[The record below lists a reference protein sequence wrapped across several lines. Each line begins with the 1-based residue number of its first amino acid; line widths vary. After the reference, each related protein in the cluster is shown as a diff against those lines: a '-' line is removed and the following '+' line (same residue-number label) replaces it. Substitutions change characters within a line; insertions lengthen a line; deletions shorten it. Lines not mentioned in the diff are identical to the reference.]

1 MTTFF
6 AKFEGNRT
14 LAEVDPEIT
23 ALIEDEKQRQFE
35 GLEMIA
41 SENFTSRAVMEATGS
56 CLTNKYAEGLPGKRY
71 YGGNHV
77 VDQIEKL
84 CGVRALKTFHVDPAI
99 WGVNVQ
105 PYSGSP
111 ANFAVYTGILKP
123 HDRIM
128 GLDLPSGGHLT
139 HGYATDKKKI
149 SATSIFFE
157 SMPYQVGLDG
167 YVDYDRLEQNAALFR
182 PKLII
187 CGASAYAR
195 EWDYARLRAIADKAG
210 AYLMCDMAHFSGLVA
225 AQVLQSPFDFCD
237 VVTTT
242 THKTLRG
249 PRSGLIFF
257 RKGKRVVNG
266 KDAGVYDLEDPIN
279 FAVFPSCQ
287 GGPHEHIIAA
297 VAVAL
302 KEADT
307 PEFKEYAVQIQK
319 NSRAL
324 AEELNK
330 LGYKLVTGGT
340 DNHLVLWDVRPQG
353 LTGSKLEKV
362 YELASMSVNKNA
374 VPGDTSALAPGGV
387 RIGTAALTTR
397 GFSEEHFVTIA
408 QLLHRGV
415 KIAQEIQ
422 SKVGK
427 MMVDFE
433 PAVKKSEEVVALRH
447 DVEAFAKQFPLPG
460 HFIKA
465 NQ

>member
-1 MTTFF
+1 
-6 AKFEGNRT
+6 
-14 LAEVDPEIT
+14 
-23 ALIEDEKQRQFE
+23 
-35 GLEMIA
+35 
-41 SENFTSRAVMEATGS
+41 
-56 CLTNKYAEGLPGKRY
+56 
-71 YGGNHV
+71 
-77 VDQIEKL
+77 
-84 CGVRALKTFHVDPAI
+84 
-99 WGVNVQ
+99 
-105 PYSGSP
+105 
-111 ANFAVYTGILKP
+111 
-123 HDRIM
+123 M

-195 EWDYARLRAIADKAG
+195 EWDYKRLRAIADKAG

-225 AQVLQSPFDFCD
+225 AQVLQSPFDWCD

-266 KDAGVYDLEDPIN
+266 KEVGAYDLEDNIN

-307 PEFKEYAVQIQK
+307 PEFKDYALQIQK
-319 NSRAL
+319 NARKL
-324 AEELNK
+324 AEELAK

-362 YELASMSVNKNA
+362 YELASISVNKNA

-387 RIGTAALTTR
+387 RIGTPALTTR
-397 GFSEEHFVTIA
+397 GFSEEHMVTIA
-408 QLLHRGV
+408 QFFHRGV
-415 KIAQEIQ
+415 QIAQDIQ

-427 MMVDFE
+427 MMADFE
-433 PAVKKSEEVVALRH
+433 PAVRKNEEVAALRH

>member
-1 MTTFF
+1 
-6 AKFEGNRT
+6 